1 MSNRKRY
8 DSYRGRGESGG
19 VLKAVIVILAVV
31 LVLGIAALIF
41 LQPYMIYSADGVRI
55 ELPPLP
61 FFGGG
66 STPTPVPTPEPTPS
80 QVIVTPAPTPEP
92 TPTPEPDGL
101 HAVVLDRAALED
113 GTAGSQVAAAGG
125 NAALFDMKGDD
136 GTLGYVSS
144 LKLAKDI
151 RASASQPGLNDAIQA
166 LNASELYTIARV
178 SCFRDDKL
186 PYYRNGLA
194 LRSESGNWKDLD
206 RIRWSNP
213 VKDGA
218 REYVVGICVEL
229 AELGFDEI
237 LLDNAAY
244 PTQGRLDRIKLG
256 EENYTP
262 GELHGPVEQFYAQ
275 VAEALEPYGVKLSIA
290 ATPRSVL
297 EGADADSGQSTAVLA
312 QYAGRVWLTLP
323 EGEGPETY
331 AAALEAAGLADGARA
346 LAVMG
351 RAGERTGNWS
361 VRPTT

>member
-218 REYVVGICVEL
+218 REYVVNICVEL
-229 AELGFDEI
+229 AKLGFDEI

-262 GELHGPVEQFYAQ
+262 GSLHGPVERFYAQ

-290 ATPRSVL
+290 ATAAAVA
-297 EGADADSGQSTAVLA
+297 EGTDDVSGQSTAVLA
-312 QYAGRVWLTLP
+312 QYADRVWLTLG
-323 EGEGPETY
+323 EGETADAY
-331 AAALEAAGLADGARA
+331 LAALEAAGLADAKRD
-346 LAVMG
+346 LVVMG
-351 RAGERTGNWS
+351 RAGERDESWS
-361 VRPTT
+361 AAPEQ